1 MPADLVSGENSFP
14 GLQTA
19 ALLLGSH
26 TATCLCMSLE
36 QERSHLSLPLAIRAP
51 DLLDEGP
58 TFMTSFNIRYCP
70 KTPISKYSHAV
81 GGGGKPV
88 NLGEPNSVH
97 NRERLHLPQ
106 CQDALFVG
114 VKDLIGRK
122 FTQISKSLQVSVRVV
137 TYCHLPQMKGQSPR
151 SLILRAPSP
160 PSQTDRGQGGSLGGW
175 LLCREAWCLPQPNWK
190 EGPDVPKKEILESLF
205 GGSSREAQLLVHP

>member
-1 MPADLVSGENSFP
+1 M
-14 GLQTA
+14 
-19 ALLLGSH
+19 
-26 TATCLCMSLE
+26 
-36 QERSHLSLPLAIRAP
+36 
-51 DLLDEGP
+51 
-58 TFMTSFNIRYCP
+58 
-70 KTPISKYSHAV
+70 
-81 GGGGKPV
+81 
-88 NLGEPNSVH
+88 
-97 NRERLHLPQ
+97 
-106 CQDALFVG
+106 G